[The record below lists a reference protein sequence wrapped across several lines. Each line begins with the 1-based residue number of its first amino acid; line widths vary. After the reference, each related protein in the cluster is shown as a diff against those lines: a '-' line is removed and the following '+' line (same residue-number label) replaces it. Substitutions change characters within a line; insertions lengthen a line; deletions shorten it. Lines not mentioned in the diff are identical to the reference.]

1 MGTKQSAKQ
10 SSVESVVRELQR
22 QQAEINAKIA
32 ALLGEQTFTVSVEQV
47 KRLTQEH
54 WHTLRFALVVG
65 GAEKPQLDKNRKGY
79 ALIKGANPSWYMG
92 CKGFEATLRS
102 RADKGL
108 PVELYS
114 DVNPKTGYSQIM
126 RAQEVLTA
134 MHNAKFID
142 ATKGIFAEPK
152 ARKTAK

>member
-10 SSVESVVRELQR
+10 SVESIVRELR
-22 QQAEINAKIA
+22 EENARINAKIA
-32 ALLGEQTFTVSVEQV
+32 ELLGEQSFKVSVEQV

-108 PVELYS
+108 SAELYS
-114 DVNPKTGYSQIM
+114 DVNPKTGFSQIM

-152 ARKTAK
+152 ARKAAK